1 MMVLWII
8 LQRCTF
14 LYVHVVWNYT
24 HAFSMQQWINSFA
37 HLLGFAIILSC
48 NTCIHVEPVHI
59 ITCSILN
66 TVNQPTFICMQ
77 DTYKVCE
84 SIITKKFQLRQVL
97 KYLRHI
103 IFQIIHILIAK
114 KVAVNQ
120 FIFRKFWSEVV
131 ANKSQFTVW

>member
-14 LYVHVVWNYT
+14 LHVHVVWNYT
-24 HAFSMQQWINSFA
+24 HAFSMQQCINSFA
-37 HLLGFAIILSC
+37 HLLGFSIILSC

-59 ITCSILN
+59 ITCSFLN

-77 DTYKVCE
+77 DTKYARASSQKSSSCE
-84 SIITKKFQLRQVL
+84 QVL